1 MENWMIGARLIILLY
16 SVLRYFRGNMEHTA
30 LVVLFILLY
39 ISTVTSA
46 YLAKK
51 TSLKTVFRILS
62 VAVLAASSVF
72 ASELFLLLVS
82 ADIFEIAAAYTDDWK
97 VLLILAAVPVLLSAG
112 SGVTLE
118 YILAGLMSLLVFL
131 LAGKHFRTIDAL
143 HKTNEELRDRIDD
156 LSGRLNAG
164 SEYEAQLRY
173 LSQIEERNSL
183 AQKIHDEV
191 GHTLAG
197 SIIQLEAAGMIMGKD
212 TVKAG
217 EMVMNVTENL
227 KNGMESIRSTLRAI
241 KPAPEQ
247 LGINRMKLILEEFA
261 LNNGVETDL
270 SYEGRLDAITHMQ
283 WRILTDN
290 MREAL
295 TNSLKYSSATAVRVK
310 IDVMNKL
317 VKMEVR
323 DNGKGEAAVRKG
335 MGLSGM
341 EERTGSAGGKL
352 IVDGSDGFSVITLL
366 PVESGPGRQAA
377 VDQPGGTYADQGIDS

>member
-1 MENWMIGARLIILLY
+1 M
-16 SVLRYFRGNMEHTA
+16 
-30 LVVLFILLY
+30 
-39 ISTVTSA
+39 
-46 YLAKK
+46 
-51 TSLKTVFRILS
+51 S

-335 MGLSGM
+335 MGFPAWR
-341 EERTGSAGGKL
+341 EDR
-352 IVDGSDGFSVITLL
+352 FRR
-366 PVESGPGRQAA
+366 RQADRRRVRRVFGDNA
-377 VDQPGGTYADQGIDS
+377 AARGKRPRQAGSS

>member
-1 MENWMIGARLIILLY
+1 
-16 SVLRYFRGNMEHTA
+16 
-30 LVVLFILLY
+30 
-39 ISTVTSA
+39 
-46 YLAKK
+46 
-51 TSLKTVFRILS
+51 
-62 VAVLAASSVF
+62 
-72 ASELFLLLVS
+72 
-82 ADIFEIAAAYTDDWK
+82 
-97 VLLILAAVPVLLSAG
+97 
-112 SGVTLE
+112 
-118 YILAGLMSLLVFL
+118 
-131 LAGKHFRTIDAL
+131 
-143 HKTNEELRDRIDD
+143 
-156 LSGRLNAG
+156 
-164 SEYEAQLRY
+164 
-173 LSQIEERNSL
+173 
-183 AQKIHDEV
+183 
-191 GHTLAG
+191 
-197 SIIQLEAAGMIMGKD
+197 MGKD

>member
-1 MENWMIGARLIILLY
+1 MIGARLIILLY